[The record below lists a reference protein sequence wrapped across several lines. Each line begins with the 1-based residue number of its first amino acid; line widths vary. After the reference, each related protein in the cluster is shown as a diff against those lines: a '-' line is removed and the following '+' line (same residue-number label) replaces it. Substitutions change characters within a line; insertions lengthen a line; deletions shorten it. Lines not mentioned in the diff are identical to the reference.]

1 MIIEKIN
8 KKFIECNW
16 KLFNINI
23 YKCELNEY
31 KGNTKGVIFPDCK
44 IFINIEKYS
53 LEGEEEKIKYL
64 NSIEVK
70 NIENIIRENGDDN
83 MEINLINIIPFNK
96 NNFSSSIFSNNIYIY
111 IYIYDEE
118 IIFNISMASKNSLHF
133 YDEIIPIKPTKYVS
147 LRQLKEIFQKNC
159 EILSKKF
166 F

>member
-1 MIIEKIN
+1 MMDFILKKYIKNPYNKNVENKEELEELFIKDEFNLIIEKIN

-53 LEGEEEKIKYL
+53 LESEEEKIKYL

-111 IYIYDEE
+111 IYI
-118 IIFNISMASKNSLHF
+118 
-133 YDEIIPIKPTKYVS
+133 
-147 LRQLKEIFQKNC
+147 
-159 EILSKKF
+159 
-166 F
+166 